1 MGAFGGEGAGMRDK
15 PLIMVDTNVWV
26 DLYVPGRPNRNDSLA
41 FFEEA
46 RRSRAE
52 LVFTLEIARA
62 VFRVVTHEAKRWIRQ
77 GKGELSEE
85 YARAIAD
92 HAWGF
97 VQDMQEYGTPV
108 GSSTPD
114 LWMATKLRDGHPEI
128 EDNLIVA
135 ACMRL
140 GTDYLV
146 TNDTKLLRHAPVA
159 AVDPPMMT
167 RLLRL
172 PSQS

>member
-1 MGAFGGEGAGMRDK
+1 MRER

-26 DLYVPGRPNRNDSLA
+26 DLYVPGRPNRTTSLA

-46 RRSRAE
+46 THSHAE
-52 LVFTLEIARA
+52 LVFTLEVARA
-62 VFRVVTHEAKRWIRQ
+62 VFRIVTYEAKRWVRQ
-77 GKGELSEE
+77 GTGELSEA
-85 YARAIAD
+85 YAHAIANQ
-92 HAWGF
+92 AWDF
-97 VQDMQEYGTPV
+97 VNDMQEYGTPV

-114 LWMATKLRDGHPEI
+114 LWMASKLRDVHPEI

-135 ACMRL
+135 ACMRI

-146 TNDTKLLRHAPVA
+146 TNDAKLLRHSPVA

-167 RLLRL
+167 RLLQL
-172 PSQS
+172 PT

>member
-1 MGAFGGEGAGMRDK
+1 MRDM

-26 DLYVPGRPNRNDSLA
+26 DLYVPGRPNREGSLA

-46 RRSRAE
+46 RRSQAE

-62 VFRVVTHEAKRWIRQ
+62 VFRVVAFEAKRWVRQ
-77 GKGELSEE
+77 GKGELSEAN
-85 YARAIAD
+85 ARAISD
-92 HAWGF
+92 HAWDF

-114 LWMATKLRDGHPEI
+114 LWMASKLRDGHPEI

-146 TNDTKLLRHAPVA
+146 TNDAKLLRRAPVA
-159 AVDPPMMT
+159 AVDPQMMT

-172 PSQS
+172 PA

>member
-1 MGAFGGEGAGMRDK
+1 MRDK

-26 DLYVPGRPNRNDSLA
+26 DLYVPGRPMREGSLA

-52 LVFTLEIARA
+52 LIFTLEIARA
-62 VFRVVTHEAKRWIRQ
+62 VFRIVMYEAKRWVRQ
-77 GKGELSEE
+77 GTGELSEE
-85 YARAIAD
+85 YAHAIAN
-92 HAWGF
+92 HAWDF
-97 VQDMQEYGTPV
+97 VEDMQEYGTPV

-114 LWMATKLRDGHPEI
+114 LWMASKLRDGHPEI
-128 EDNLIVA
+128 EDNLIIA

-146 TNDTKLLRHAPVA
+146 TNDAKLLRHAPVA
-159 AVDPPMMT
+159 AVDPQMMT
-167 RLLRL
+167 RLLQL
-172 PSQS
+172 PA

>member
-1 MGAFGGEGAGMRDK
+1 MRER

-26 DLYVPGRPNRNDSLA
+26 DLYIPGRPLREASLA

-46 RRSRAE
+46 KRSEAE

-62 VFRVVTHEAKRWIRQ
+62 VFRIVSYEAKRWVRQ
-77 GKGELSEE
+77 GKGELSEA
-85 YARAIAD
+85 YAHAIAS
-92 HAWGF
+92 HAWDF

-114 LWMATKLRDGHPEI
+114 LWMAGKLRDQHPEI

-140 GTDYLV
+140 DVDYLV
-146 TNDTKLLRHAPVA
+146 TNDAKLLRHAPVA
-159 AVDPPMMT
+159 AAEPSMMT
-167 RLLRL
+167 QLLQL
-172 PSQS
+172 PA

>member
-1 MGAFGGEGAGMRDK
+1 MRGR

-26 DLYVPGRPNRNDSLA
+26 DLYVPGRPNRQGSLA

-46 RRSRAE
+46 MRSRAE
-52 LVFTLEIARA
+52 IVFTLEIARA
-62 VFRVVTHEAKRWIRQ
+62 VFRIVTYEAKRWVRQ
-77 GKGELSEE
+77 GKGELSEA
-85 YARAIAD
+85 YAHAIAN
-92 HAWGF
+92 HAWDF

-114 LWMATKLRDGHPEI
+114 LWMASKLRDAHPEI

-146 TNDTKLLRHAPVA
+146 TNDAKLLRHAPVA
-159 AVDPPMMT
+159 AVDPQMMT
-167 RLLRL
+167 RLL
-172 PSQS
+172 QIAA